1 MFSIE
6 YKITGAG
13 WATVKI
19 SNNEKTVTMDV
30 SYLYDSLKELTQSA
44 IDIKTKQMRKVLFME
59 EPGEFLLLLNRSDTK
74 IIDYELRWYED
85 WNEWNLIDENNFKLV
100 LKGETTIAKYINQVK
115 NVLKGILN
123 ELTPEEYKEKWINHE
138 FPIEEYKLLG

>member
-59 EPGEFLLLLNRSDTK
+59 EPGEFLLLLNRSDTN

-85 WNEWNLIDENNFKLV
+85 WNEWNLVDEDNFKLV
-100 LKGETTIAKYINQVK
+100 LKGETTIAKYINQVR

-138 FPIEEYKLLG
+138 FPMEECKLLG